1 MAKGPIDRRVA
12 RTRAALQQACMSL
25 VLKKGHDAVTVS
37 DICKAANIGRST
49 FYSHFSGKDDIR
61 RVGLEDLRKQL
72 LAHQKHAQLHPA
84 GTGHRSLS
92 FVRPMLEH
100 ASGHLNMY
108 RVVMGGRGGTAALAQ
123 IHKIIADLVRN
134 ELASIRRGR
143 PDTSIPDELIVQYLA
158 GAFVSLMTWWL
169 DDGAKLPLERVDE
182 MFRRLALEGFA
193 SLRMS

>member
-25 VLKKGHDAVTVS
+25 ALKKGHDAVTVS

-49 FYSHFSGKDDIR
+49 FYSHFTGKDDIR

-72 LAHQKHAQLHPA
+72 LAHQRHAQAHSA
-84 GTGHRSLS
+84 GSKHKLFS
-92 FVRPMLEH
+92 FVRPMLQH
-100 ASGHLNMY
+100 ASEHLNMY
-108 RVVMGGRGGTAALAQ
+108 RVVAGGRGGTAALAQ
-123 IHKIIADLVRN
+123 IHKIIADLIRN

-143 PDTSIPDELIVQYLA
+143 ADTPVPDELIVQYLA

-169 DDGAKLPLERVDE
+169 DDGAKLPLDHVDE

-193 SLRMS
+193 SVRMS